1 MADIQHSD
9 VEANVDVLDPER
21 SLLLQPHETLQNE
34 QVCSAN
40 PDTRKDM
47 GVYALA
53 VHPDS
58 SASSE
63 DDIDSSPCEP
73 YPGFG
78 TEIQR

>member
-9 VEANVDVLDPER
+9 VESNVDVLDPER
-21 SLLLQPHETLQNE
+21 SLLLQPHGTLQNE

-63 DDIDSSPCEP
+63 DDRLL
-73 YPGFG
+73 
-78 TEIQR
+78 TM